1 MFGGEVQMRPGAVVV
16 ALLSK
21 GATVVQY
28 RDADKSRVTVAI
40 GRNRDAKIPAARVVL
55 VTDYVPE
62 GREEFDEFRRTCE
75 SMAAA
80 VDLSEVWE
88 VVRDEEDDASTDALA
103 ELYWGD
109 SAEPAER
116 VALALHVDRHTDYFV
131 RTADGYAARTAD
143 TVDEIR
149 TRRRREAE
157 YASDAG
163 ALMEAL
169 RQGRLPDPPTKSQ
182 EAQLHHLREY
192 AVHGDDYARGHAAR
206 DLLERA
212 VIGTGDVQRAC
223 FELLASA
230 GVLSPDEPLELARA
244 EIPLAHP
251 ADSLSEADAVAREPT
266 RPDEASDLTG
276 LGVFTIDN
284 AGTEERDDALSFDA
298 GGGPTFRVGV
308 HVAYAGLLVPRG
320 GAMDREADRRM
331 ATLYLPE
338 RRIDMLPP
346 AFSLGVGSLDPAEDR
361 YALSLSVELSETGE
375 PVSWE
380 LKPSVVRSTAAL
392 SYEDADRVLGD
403 EAHSAHSALAGLER
417 AARALRARREE
428 AGAVTLDQPEMS
440 ISVDE
445 QGRVQVTVTR
455 RDSTARQ
462 LVAEMA
468 ILYNVLAAELCRAEG
483 IPAVYRV
490 QTAPDLSGIADFPE
504 PLRRYQAARRLFP
517 ADLDSEP
524 GPHGG
529 LGVSAYLQATSP
541 LRRYP
546 DLIMQRQIAH
556 HLATGKHLYT
566 PEEIASVMQRAEV
579 QLRELSRI
587 ENARK
592 RYWFLRFLQ
601 STVLESPDPS
611 AVSREFEAV
620 VLENEPHRRALL
632 ELTEYPFRM
641 RAELPR
647 QAEPGDRVALE
658 LRDVDLWRRL
668 AHFVHAQRTA

>member
-1 MFGGEVQMRPGAVVV
+1 MRPGAVVV

-21 GATVVQY
+21 GAAVVQY
-28 RDADKSRVTVAI
+28 RDSDESRVTVAI
-40 GRNRDAKIPAARVVL
+40 GRNRDAKIPASRIVL

-62 GREEFDEFRRTCE
+62 GREELEEFRRTCE

-88 VVRDEEDDASTDALA
+88 VVRDEEEDNSSADALA

-109 SAEPAER
+109 SAEAAQR
-116 VALALHVDRHTDYFV
+116 VAVALHLDRHTDYFV
-131 RTADGYAARTAD
+131 RTADGYAARTAEA
-143 TVDEIR
+143 VDEIR
-149 TRRRREAE
+149 TRRRRQAE
-157 YASDAG
+157 YAADAD

-169 RQGRLPDPPTKSQ
+169 RERRLPDPPTKSQ
-182 EAQLHHLREY
+182 EAQLRHLREY

-244 EIPLAHP
+244 DIPLAHP
-251 ADSLSEADAVAREPT
+251 ADSLSEANAVAREPP
-266 RPDEASDLTG
+266 RPAEAADLTG
-276 LGVFTIDN
+276 LGVVTIDN
-284 AGTEERDDALSFDA
+284 AGTEERDDALSFDT
-298 GGGPTFRVGV
+298 GGGPTFRIGV
-308 HVAYAGLLVPRG
+308 HISYAGLLVPRG

-346 AFSLGVGSLDPAEDR
+346 AFALGAGSLDPAKDR
-361 YALSLSVELSETGE
+361 YALSLSVELAESGE
-375 PVSWE
+375 PLSWE
-380 LKPSVVRSTAAL
+380 LKPSMVRSEAAL

-403 EAHSAHSALAGLER
+403 ESRPRHSALAGLER

-428 AGAVTLDQPEMS
+428 AGAVSLDQPEMS

-445 QGRVQVTVTR
+445 HGRVRVTVTR
-455 RDSTARQ
+455 RDSPARQ

-468 ILYNVLAAELCRAEG
+468 ILYNVLAAELCRSEG

-490 QTAPDLSGIADFPE
+490 QTAPDLSGIAGYPE

-524 GPHGG
+524 GAHGG
-529 LGVSAYLQATSP
+529 LGVPAYLQATSP

-546 DLIMQRQIAH
+546 DLVMQRQIAH
-556 HLATGKHLYT
+556 HLATGGNLYT

-587 ENARK
+587 ENARR

-611 AVSREFEAV
+611 AVSREFDAV

-632 ELTEYPFRM
+632 ELDEYPFRL
-641 RAELPR
+641 RAEVPR
-647 QAEPGDRVALE
+647 QVEPGGRVALA
-658 LRDVDLWRRL
+658 LRDIDLWRRL
-668 AHFVHAQRTA
+668 AHFVYSQRAP

>member
-1 MFGGEVQMRPGAVVV
+1 MVGDEVQMRPGAVVV

-21 GATVVQY
+21 GAAVVQY

-62 GREEFDEFRRTCE
+62 GREELDEFRRTCE
-75 SMAAA
+75 STAAD

-88 VVRDEEDDASTDALA
+88 VVRDEEDDASADALA

-109 SAEPAER
+109 SAQAAQR
-116 VALALHVDRHTDYFV
+116 VAVALHLDRHTDYFV
-131 RTADGYAARTAD
+131 RTADGYAARTAEA
-143 TVDEIR
+143 VDEIR

-157 YASDAG
+157 YASDAD

-182 EAQLHHLREY
+182 EAQLRHLREY

-212 VIGTGDVQRAC
+212 VIGSGDVQRRC
-223 FELLASA
+223 FELLAAA

-244 EIPLAHP
+244 DIPLAHP
-251 ADSLSEADAVAREPT
+251 ADSLAEADAVAREPA
-266 RPDEASDLTG
+266 RPAEAADLTG
-276 LGVFTIDN
+276 LGVFTVDN

-308 HVAYAGLLVPRG
+308 HIAYAGLLVPRG

-346 AFSLGVGSLDPAEDR
+346 AFSLGVGSLDPDEDR

-392 SYEDADRVLGD
+392 SYEDADQVLGD

-445 QGRVQVTVTR
+445 RGRVQVTVTR

-490 QTAPDLSGIADFPE
+490 QTAPDLSDIADYPE

-529 LGVSAYLQATSP
+529 LGVPVYLQATSP

-556 HLATGKHLYT
+556 YLATGKHLYT

-587 ENARK
+587 EGARR
-592 RYWFLRFLQ
+592 RYWFLKYLQ
-601 STVLESPDPS
+601 GSVLDAPDS
-611 AVSREFEAV
+611 SDVSREFEAV

-632 ELTEYPFRM
+632 ELAEYPFRM

-668 AHFVHAQRTA
+668 AHFVHAQRAP

>member
-1 MFGGEVQMRPGAVVV
+1 MRPGAVVV

-21 GATVVQY
+21 GAAAVQY
-28 RDADKSRVTVAI
+28 READESRVTVAV
-40 GRNRDAKIPAARVVL
+40 GRNRDAKIPAGRVVL
-55 VTDYVPE
+55 VTDYAPSGPE
-62 GREEFDEFRRTCE
+62 ELEEFRRACDTL
-75 SMAAA
+75 AAG

-88 VVRDEEDDASTDALA
+88 VVRDEEGSTTADALA

-109 SAEPAER
+109 SPNETQR
-116 VALALHVDRHTDYFV
+116 VAIALHLDRHTDYFV
-131 RTADGYAARTAD
+131 RAADGYAARTAEA
-143 TVDEIR
+143 VDEIR
-149 TRRRREAE
+149 TRRRRQAE
-157 YASDAG
+157 YAADAD

-169 RQGRLPDPPTKSQ
+169 RGGGLPDSPTRSQ
-182 EAQLHHLREY
+182 EAQLRHLREY
-192 AVHGDDYARGHAAR
+192 AVHGDDYARGPAAR
-206 DLLERA
+206 DLLARA
-212 VIGTGDVQRAC
+212 VTGARDLQRAC
-223 FELLASA
+223 FELLTAAGALSA
-230 GVLSPDEPLELARA
+230 DEPLELARA
-244 EIPLAHP
+244 GIPLAHP
-251 ADSLSEADAVAREPT
+251 ADALAEAEAVAREPP
-266 RPDEASDLTG
+266 RPREAADLVG
-276 LGVFTIDN
+276 IGAFTVDN

-298 GGGPTFRVGV
+298 GAGGTTFRIGV

-346 AFSLGVGSLDPAEDR
+346 AFCLGVGSLDPDEDR
-361 YALSLSVELSETGE
+361 YALSLTVELSEDGE
-375 PVSWE
+375 PVAWE
-380 LKPSVVRSTAAL
+380 FEPSIVRSGAAL
-392 SYEDADRVLGD
+392 SYEDADRLLGD
-403 EAHSAHSALAGLER
+403 ESHSTHGALAGIGR
-417 AARALRARREE
+417 AAGALRARREE

-440 ISVDE
+440 VSVDDE
-445 QGRVQVTVTR
+445 GRVRVAVTR
-455 RDSTARQ
+455 RDSPARQ

-468 ILYNVLAAELCRAEG
+468 ILYNVLAAGLCRSEG

-490 QTAPDLSGIADFPE
+490 QAAPDLSGIAGFPE

-529 LGVSAYLQATSP
+529 LGVPAYLQATSP

-546 DLIMQRQIAH
+546 DLVMQRQIAH
-556 HLATGKHLYT
+556 HLATGEYLYT
-566 PEEIASVMQRAEV
+566 PDEIASVMQRAEV

-587 ENARK
+587 EDARK

-601 STVLESPDPS
+601 DTVLDGPDS
-611 AVSREFEAV
+611 SRQFAAV

-632 ELTEYPFRM
+632 ELDEYPFRL
-641 RAELPR
+641 RAETPR

-668 AHFVHAQRTA
+668 AHFVYAQRAS